1 MLERLFTS
9 KTRVGI
15 LAQFLLNSDSEYHI
29 RGLARQIHTTP
40 ILVQRE
46 LGNLEQLGLLKKKIM
61 GNMVLYS
68 LDRDA
73 SIADDLRRMFLKTEG
88 LGAQLLEGINRKE
101 KEKIRFALVYG
112 SFAKGMETGSSD
124 IDLLVIGEIDA
135 DLVLESVMQAEKK
148 TGRQISLVLW
158 TEKEFLEKTGSGT
171 PLTKELAETPVIMIM
186 GDLNEFRRLV
196 K

>member
-158 TEKEFLEKTGSGT
+158 TEKEFLEKTESGT

-186 GDLNEFRRLV
+186 GDLNEFRQFV